1 MPMTYWKYLL
11 RLNAQME
18 SEEIMGEITI
28 TQEEYKT
35 LLECQIRLNQ
45 IVDYLAHEDYAGTK
59 DVERFCG
66 IAYPSHEENKND

>member
-1 MPMTYWKYLL
+1 
-11 RLNAQME
+11 
-18 SEEIMGEITI
+18 MGEITI
-28 TQEEYKT
+28 SQEEYKT

-66 IAYPSHEENKND
+66 IAYPAHEENEND